1 MNMIYRQSHRM
12 VYSKMDEL
20 YPVSDEVQKLYEE
33 IFELLT
39 PIMKSDD
46 NDKYCILWIRPTPPT
61 MEEYIAYWIGER
73 EDYESE
79 EEWLEAQESLK
90 KGYKSEFSYS
100 LPWYKL
106 SVRKNIDRDG
116 KLLCKFFSIDNNYI
130 IIEYEEAQYIADG
143 DYSSIIGPLL
153 EEILLATKDSMKMI
167 EDGTY
172 ETTLNSTLQ
181 LTRRAGIIP
190 VSTYSRVENEYWNH
204 ILDNLTQEEKNS
216 FVSLY
221 RMGETEAKKCKKTSI
236 NELIYIYKTAIG
248 AVKQTDDKEEIDR
261 YFDSA
266 KRTSCFDF
274 SSFNRDSYDAFLKWM
289 KYNEKQRMGGH
300 YFTLIDGSSVTRI
313 SLKPEIKD
321 DGVLWYIGGNE
332 ECCVGDQVRAFLS
345 LHGLGIPV
353 TLYNSGNIDKMI
365 EEQGYVCIAPHDYW
379 MRPMYFSLPGDK
391 YDIVKKVTLSTEDN
405 PEELINSI
413 EWIPWKLEEQDWVV

>member
-345 LHGLGIPV
+345 LHGL
-353 TLYNSGNIDKMI
+353 
-365 EEQGYVCIAPHDYW
+365 
-379 MRPMYFSLPGDK
+379 
-391 YDIVKKVTLSTEDN
+391 
-405 PEELINSI
+405 
-413 EWIPWKLEEQDWVV
+413 